1 MGEIKRP
8 ISRHSGIRSQAL
20 LEQVRNTA
28 PFLFDRGGGPDALG
42 HEDLPS
48 FGWLRILRDG
58 LKCPVVESDLWSY
71 FDLCIS
77 AHFATVGTFVPT
89 DVDLA
94 IREKLW
100 SQVRSD
106 RDLEPMWRS
115 VLSFYDWDEG
125 LVSKRIAVSTNGEK
139 ISGHQGEWLTI
150 AMGAYG
156 AAKRL
161 GSSILP
167 EVRARIE
174 AEVAREERALISLKE
189 AFLADPERRNL
200 KPYLAGIASVIH
212 NLGDLDRMI
221 ASLELEDTDVLKRRL
236 HRSGH
241 EDSLNPRAIFLE
253 AGVVYKA
260 LLASENHRHFA
271 LRTPKGLRTSS
282 RFLLPYGPFL
292 EEWGAGLVKTG
303 SGLQSE
309 GDLRDAVEA
318 LATGWVSLNPG
329 SIYTSTGYAR
339 ALWGMMK
346 ELGSLEALTSLVP
359 PSIRKLLNESGLRTH
374 LSESAGAFERKFRSR
389 LLPLIRSD

>member
-1 MGEIKRP
+1 MSEIKRP

-28 PFLFDRGGGPDALG
+28 PFLFHPGETPDSAG
-42 HEDLPS
+42 QESLPG
-48 FGWLRILRDG
+48 FEWLRILRNAQEN
-58 LKCPVVESDLWSY
+58 PVLETDLWSY

-106 RDLEPMWRS
+106 RDLEPMWNR

-125 LVSKRIAVSTNGEK
+125 MVSKRVAVSAGGEK

-161 GSSILP
+161 GSPILP

-174 AEVAREERALISLKE
+174 AEVSREERVLISLKE
-189 AFLADPERRNL
+189 AFLENPERGNL

-221 ASLELEDTDVLKRRL
+221 TSLELEDTDVLKRRL
-236 HRSGH
+236 HRLGH
-241 EDSLNPRAIFLE
+241 EDSVNPRAIFLE
-253 AGVVYKA
+253 AGEVYQA

-282 RFLLPYGPFL
+282 GFLLPYGPFL
-292 EEWGAGLVKTG
+292 EEWGAGLVRSDG
-303 SGLQSE
+303 GLQSE

-318 LATGWVSLNPG
+318 LATGWVNLNPG
-329 SIYTSTGYAR
+329 SIYASTGYAR

-359 PSIRKLLNESGLRTH
+359 PSIRKRLNESGLRTH
-374 LSESAGAFERKFRSR
+374 LSESAGVFERKFRSR
-389 LLPLIRSD
+389 LLPLIQSD